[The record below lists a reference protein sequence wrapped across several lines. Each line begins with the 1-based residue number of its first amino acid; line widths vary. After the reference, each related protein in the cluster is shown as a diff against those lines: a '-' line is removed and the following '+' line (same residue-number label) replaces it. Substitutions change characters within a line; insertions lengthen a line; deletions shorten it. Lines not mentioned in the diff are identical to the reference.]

1 MWSWYLHISEP
12 SSKSYKK
19 YMYTGSYFMRFIRYR
34 PHVLYIG
41 DPDVWQI
48 YISKNVQG
56 PILKIDKSQI
66 TKSQKKNSMRK
77 MNDRRRQ

>member
-1 MWSWYLHISEP
+1 
-12 SSKSYKK
+12 
-19 YMYTGSYFMRFIRYR
+19 MRFIRYR